1 MSKIKN
7 KSTHT
12 HTHHLETLMN
22 VQSSYSKMLLYQ
34 LFSQYTSKH
43 CFVVFDYLKKFTSN
57 QNRWDVV
64 I

>member
-7 KSTHT
+7 KST

-22 VQSSYSKMLLYQ
+22 VQSSYSKMLSYQ
-34 LFSQYTSKH
+34 LFSQYTSKQ
-43 CFVVFDYLKKFTSN
+43 CFVVFGYLKKFTSN

>member
-1 MSKIKN
+1 
-7 KSTHT
+7 
-12 HTHHLETLMN
+12 MN

-43 CFVVFDYLKKFTSN
+43 CFVVFGYLNFFTSN